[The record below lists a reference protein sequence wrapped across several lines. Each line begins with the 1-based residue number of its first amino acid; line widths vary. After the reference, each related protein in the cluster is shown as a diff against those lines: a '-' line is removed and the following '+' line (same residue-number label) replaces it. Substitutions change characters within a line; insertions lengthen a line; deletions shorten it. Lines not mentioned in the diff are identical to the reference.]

1 MVVFSDEERP
11 GVEQLLSEVL
21 SVNIDKIIYRRFSGD
36 VEAVKDVHFTV
47 KKGECVVITGAV
59 GSGKS
64 SLLYS
69 LNGTIPKLIP
79 SSILEG
85 EVSVMQRNIADLEVA
100 DIAKSIGLVLEDPDT
115 QLTQMTVEDDVAFG
129 PSNMGLTP
137 QKLRERVD
145 FAVKS
150 VRLEGLQKRNPR
162 SLSGGQKQAVA
173 IGGVLSFMPDI
184 VALDEPISMLDPI
197 GKIQILS
204 RLRELNRQYGM
215 TVIVTD
221 SGMEV
226 ESFADYADRVMVM
239 SEGRILKAGTP
250 HEILTDTEVMK
261 KSGLRL
267 PQVTE
272 LCIEMG
278 ASGPSA
284 PVTLDEAEKFVAGK
298 MHGKKIRSSLTPGA
312 IKAGGEPA
320 VVVKNLQHT
329 YPGLEKGIEA
339 LRGVSFTIRKGEFV
353 ALIGQNGS
361 GKSTLALHLV
371 GILKPT
377 NREAVVEVAGLDAA
391 KCKSKEL
398 IKRINYVYQNPD
410 DQIFCEK
417 VQEEISFGLEAQ
429 GLPPEEVARR
439 TAEALSIFGLEPLK
453 DQYIVHLDRGRRTY
467 TAISSIMALR
477 PDILIIDEPTTGLDE
492 PDSLAVMRE
501 LQRLAKTGKTV
512 IAITHNMNL
521 AAAYADHVIV
531 MHEGT
536 VLLDGTPREVFAQSE
551 VLAKSYIAPPQ
562 ITQLGQRLKSFGVP
576 PDVLSVDEMVGL
588 LGRA

>member
-1 MVVFSDEERP
+1 M
-11 GVEQLLSEVL
+11 LSEVL
-21 SVNIDKIIYRRFSGD
+21 SVNIDRILYRRRAGD
-36 VEAVKDVHFTV
+36 VEAVKNVHFTV
-47 KKGECVVITGAV
+47 KKGEYVVITGAV

-79 SSILEG
+79 NSVLEG
-85 EVSVMQRNIADLEVA
+85 DVSVLGRSLKDVEVA
-100 DIAKSIGLVLEDPDT
+100 DASRSIGLVLEDPDT
-115 QLTQMTVEDDVAFG
+115 QITQMTVEDDLAFG
-129 PSNMGLTP
+129 PSNMGLP
-137 QKLRERVD
+137 PEKLRERVE
-145 FAVKS
+145 FAVKN
-150 VRLEGLQKRNPR
+150 VRLEGLEKRNPR

-184 VALDEPISMLDPI
+184 IALDEPISMLDPI
-197 GKIQILS
+197 GKTDVLS
-204 RLRELNRQYGM
+204 RLRNLNRQSGM

-239 SEGRILKAGTP
+239 SHGTILKAGTP
-250 HEILTDTEVMK
+250 HEILTDTDVMK
-261 KSGLRL
+261 SSNLRL

-272 LCIEMG
+272 LCMKMG
-278 ASGPSA
+278 AHGPTT
-284 PVTLDEAEKFVAGK
+284 PVTLAEAEKYVADK
-298 MHGKKIRSSLTPGA
+298 LRGKKLTRRSPE
-312 IKAGGEPA
+312 AGTTSQGEPLI
-320 VVVKNLQHT
+320 VVKNLRHT
-329 YPGLEKGIEA
+329 YPGLERGIEA

-371 GILKPT
+371 GVLKPT
-377 NREAVVEVAGLDAA
+377 NKDAVIEVAGLNAA
-391 KCKSKEL
+391 RAKSKEL

-417 VQEEISFGLEAQ
+417 VQEEIAFGLEAQ
-429 GLPPEEVARR
+429 DLTSEEIKKR
-439 TAEALSIFGLEPLK
+439 TTKAMNIFGLQPLK
-453 DQYIVHLDRGRRTY
+453 DEYIVHLDRGRRTY
-467 TAISSIMALR
+467 VSISAIMALE

-492 PDSLAVMRE
+492 QDSLAVMRE
-501 LQRLAKTGKTV
+501 LEKLTKTGRTV

-521 AAAYADHVIV
+521 AAAYANHVIV
-531 MHEGT
+531 MHEGA

-562 ITQLGQRLKSFGVP
+562 ITQLSQRLKQFGFP
-576 PDVLSVDEMVGL
+576 PDVMSVDEMVGL
-588 LGRA
+588 VGRV

>member
-1 MVVFSDEERP
+1 M
-11 GVEQLLSEVL
+11 
-21 SVNIDKIIYRRFSGD
+21 NIDKIIYRRRSGD
-36 VEAVKDVHFTV
+36 VEAVKNAKFTV
-47 KKGECVVITGAV
+47 KKGEYVLITGPV

-79 SSILEG
+79 NSILEG
-85 EVSVMQRNIADLEVA
+85 EVKVMGHDISNLEVA

-115 QLTQMTVEDDVAFG
+115 QLTQMTVEDDLAFG
-129 PSNMGLTP
+129 PSNMGLSP
-137 QKLRERVD
+137 EKLRERVE
-145 FAVKS
+145 FAIKS
-150 VRLEGLQKRNPR
+150 VRLGGLEKRNPR

-173 IGGVLSFMPDI
+173 IGGVLSFMPDV

-197 GKIQILS
+197 GKIDVLS
-204 RLRELNRQYGM
+204 RLRELNRQYGV

-239 SEGRILKAGTP
+239 SQGRIMKAGTP
-250 HEILTDTEVMK
+250 HEILADMEVMK
-261 KSGLRL
+261 KCGLRL

-272 LCIEMG
+272 LCIRMG
-278 ASGPSA
+278 ASGSSI
-284 PVTLDEAEKFVAGK
+284 PVTLDEAEKFVAER
-298 MHGKKIRSSLTPGA
+298 MRGKKPRSSASSRPEGRA
-312 IKAGGEPA
+312 QGEPI
-320 VVVKNLQHT
+320 VIVKDLRHV
-329 YPGLEKGIEA
+329 YPGLERGIEA
-339 LRGVSFTIRKGEFV
+339 LRGVSFTVHKGEFV

-377 NREAVVEVAGLDAA
+377 NRDAVVEVAGLNVV

-417 VQEEISFGLEAQ
+417 VEEEISFGLKAQ
-429 GLPPEEVARR
+429 ELTAEEIERR
-439 TAEALSIFGLEPLK
+439 TAKALNIFGLEPLK
-453 DQYIVHLDRGRRTY
+453 DEYIVHLDRGRRTY
-467 TAISSIMALR
+467 TAISSIMALE

-501 LQRLAKTGKTV
+501 LQRLATAGKTV

-521 AAAYADHVIV
+521 AAAYADHIIV
-531 MHEGT
+531 MHEGR
-536 VLLDGTPREVFAQSE
+536 VLLDGTPREVFAQSD

-562 ITQLGQRLKSFGVP
+562 ITQLGQRLKPLGFPS
-576 PDVLSVDEMVGL
+576 DVLSIDEMAELV
-588 LGRA
+588 RRE

>member
-1 MVVFSDEERP
+1 
-11 GVEQLLSEVL
+11 LLSEVL
-21 SVNIDKIIYRRFSGD
+21 SVNIDRIVYRRRAGD

-47 KKGECVVITGAV
+47 KKGEYVVVTGAV

-69 LNGTIPKLIP
+69 LNGAIPKLIP
-79 SSILEG
+79 NSVLQGDVTVMGRSIK
-85 EVSVMQRNIADLEVA
+85 DLEVA
-100 DIAKSIGLVLEDPDT
+100 DASRSIGLVLEDPDT
-115 QLTQMTVEDDVAFG
+115 QLTQMTVEDDLAFG
-129 PSNMGLTP
+129 PSNMGLP
-137 QKLRERVD
+137 PEKLRERVE

-150 VRLEGLQKRNPR
+150 LRLGGLEKRNPR

-197 GKIQILS
+197 GKTDVLS
-204 RLRELNRQYGM
+204 RLRDLNRQYGM

-239 SEGRILKAGTP
+239 SQGTILKAGTP
-250 HEILTDTEVMK
+250 HEILTDTEVMR
-261 KSGLRL
+261 KSSLRL

-272 LCIEMG
+272 LCIRSG
-278 ASGPSA
+278 ARGPA
-284 PVTLDEAEKFVAGK
+284 TPVTLNEAEKYVAERMRGKKLFNPPPGAGK
-298 MHGKKIRSSLTPGA
+298 RA
-312 IKAGGEPA
+312 EGEP
-320 VVVKNLQHT
+320 VIVVKNLRHT

-371 GILKPT
+371 GVLKPT
-377 NREAVVEVAGLDAA
+377 NKDAVIEVAGFDAIKA
-391 KCKSKEL
+391 RSKEL

-417 VQEEISFGLEAQ
+417 VQEEIAFGLEAQ
-429 GLPPEEVARR
+429 DLTPEEIKRR
-439 TAEALSIFGLEPLK
+439 TTEVMNIFGLEPLK
-453 DQYIVHLDRGRRTY
+453 DEYIVHLDRGRRTY
-467 TAISSIMALR
+467 VSISAIMALE
-477 PDILIIDEPTTGLDE
+477 PDVLIIDEPTTGLDE
-492 PDSLAVMRE
+492 QDSLVVMRE
-501 LQRLAKTGKTV
+501 LENLTKTGKTV

-521 AAAYADHVIV
+521 AAAYADHIIA
-531 MHEGT
+531 MHEGV
-536 VLLDGTPREVFAQSE
+536 VLLDGTPKEVFAQSE

-562 ITQLGQRLKSFGVP
+562 ITQLGQRLKHLGFP
-576 PDVLSVDEMVGL
+576 PDVLSVDEMARLIGGV
-588 LGRA
+588 

>member
-1 MVVFSDEERP
+1 M
-11 GVEQLLSEVL
+11 SEAV
-21 SVNIDKIIYRRFSGD
+21 SVNIDKIIYRRRSGD
-36 VEAVKDVHFTV
+36 VEAVKNAKFTV
-47 KKGECVVITGAV
+47 KKGEYVLITGPV

-79 SSILEG
+79 NSILEG
-85 EVSVMQRNIADLEVA
+85 EVKVMGHDISNLEVA

-115 QLTQMTVEDDVAFG
+115 QLTQMTVEDDLAFG
-129 PSNMGLTP
+129 PSNMGLSP
-137 QKLRERVD
+137 EKLRERVE
-145 FAVKS
+145 FAIKS
-150 VRLEGLQKRNPR
+150 VRLGGLEKRNPR

-173 IGGVLSFMPDI
+173 IGGVLSFMPDV

-197 GKIQILS
+197 GKIDVLS
-204 RLRELNRQYGM
+204 RLRELNRQYGV

-239 SEGRILKAGTP
+239 SQGRIMKAGTP
-250 HEILTDTEVMK
+250 HEILADMEVMK
-261 KSGLRL
+261 KCGLRL

-272 LCIEMG
+272 LCIRMG
-278 ASGPSA
+278 ASGSSI
-284 PVTLDEAEKFVAGK
+284 PVTLDEAEKFVAER
-298 MHGKKIRSSLTPGA
+298 MRGKKPRSSASSRPEGRA
-312 IKAGGEPA
+312 QGEPI
-320 VVVKNLQHT
+320 VIVKDLRHV
-329 YPGLEKGIEA
+329 YPGLERGIEA
-339 LRGVSFTIRKGEFV
+339 LRGVSFTVHKGEFV

-377 NREAVVEVAGLDAA
+377 NRDAVVEVAGLNVV

-417 VQEEISFGLEAQ
+417 VEEEISFGLKAQ
-429 GLPPEEVARR
+429 ELTAEEIERR
-439 TAEALSIFGLEPLK
+439 TAKALNIFGLEPLK
-453 DQYIVHLDRGRRTY
+453 DEYIVHLDRGRRTY
-467 TAISSIMALR
+467 TAISSIMALE

-501 LQRLAKTGKTV
+501 LQRLATAGKTV

-521 AAAYADHVIV
+521 AAAYADHIIV
-531 MHEGT
+531 MHEGR
-536 VLLDGTPREVFAQSE
+536 VLLDGTPREVFAQSD

-562 ITQLGQRLKSFGVP
+562 ITQLGQRLKPLGFPS
-576 PDVLSVDEMVGL
+576 DVLSIDEMAELV
-588 LGRA
+588 RRE

>member
-1 MVVFSDEERP
+1 M
-11 GVEQLLSEVL
+11 LSEVL
-21 SVNIDKIIYRRFSGD
+21 SVNIDKIVYRRHAGD
-36 VEAVKDVHFTV
+36 VEAVKNVHFTV
-47 KKGECVVITGAV
+47 KKGEYVVITGAV

-79 SSILEG
+79 NSVLEG
-85 EVSVMQRNIADLEVA
+85 DVSVLGRSIKDIEVA
-100 DIAKSIGLVLEDPDT
+100 DASRSIGLVLEDPDT
-115 QLTQMTVEDDVAFG
+115 QITQMTVEDDLAFG
-129 PSNMGLTP
+129 PSNMGLP
-137 QKLRERVD
+137 PEKLRERVE
-145 FAVKS
+145 FAVKN
-150 VRLEGLQKRNPR
+150 VRLEGLEKRNPR

-197 GKIQILS
+197 GKIDVLS
-204 RLRELNRQYGM
+204 RLRDLNRRSGM

-226 ESFADYADRVMVM
+226 ESFADYADRVIVM
-239 SEGRILKAGTP
+239 SQGTILKAGTP

-261 KSGLRL
+261 SSSLRL

-272 LCIEMG
+272 LCMKMG
-278 ASGPSA
+278 AHGPA
-284 PVTLDEAEKFVAGK
+284 TPVTLAEAEKYVADRLR
-298 MHGKKIRSSLTPGA
+298 GKKLPHRSPQADTASH
-312 IKAGGEPA
+312 GEPLI
-320 VVVKNLQHT
+320 VVKNLRHA
-329 YPGLEKGIEA
+329 YPGLERGIEA

-377 NREAVVEVAGLDAA
+377 NKDAVIEVAGLNAA
-391 KCKSKEL
+391 RAKSKEL

-417 VQEEISFGLEAQ
+417 VQEEIAFGLEAQ
-429 GLPPEEVARR
+429 DLTIEEIKKR
-439 TAEALSIFGLEPLK
+439 TTEAMNIFGLEPLK
-453 DQYIVHLDRGRRTY
+453 DEYIVHLDRGRRTY
-467 TAISSIMALR
+467 VSISAIMALK
-477 PDILIIDEPTTGLDE
+477 PDTLIIDEPTTGLDE
-492 PDSLAVMRE
+492 QDSLAVMRE
-501 LQRLAKTGKTV
+501 LENLTKAGKTV

-521 AAAYADHVIV
+521 AAAYANHVIV
-531 MHEGT
+531 MHEGA

-562 ITQLGQRLKSFGVP
+562 ITQLSQRLKQFGFP

-588 LGRA
+588 VERM

>member
-1 MVVFSDEERP
+1 M
-11 GVEQLLSEVL
+11 SEVL
-21 SVNIDKIIYRRFSGD
+21 SVDIDRILYRRYAGD
-36 VEAVKDVHFTV
+36 VQAVKNVHFTV
-47 KKGECVVITGAV
+47 KKGEYVVITGAV

-79 SSILEG
+79 NSVLEG
-85 EVSVMQRNIADLEVA
+85 DVSVMGRSIKDIEVA
-100 DIAKSIGLVLEDPDT
+100 DVSRSIGLVLEDPDT
-115 QLTQMTVEDDVAFG
+115 QITQMTVEDDLAFG
-129 PSNMGLTP
+129 PSNMGLP
-137 QKLRERVD
+137 PEKLRERVE
-145 FAVKS
+145 FAVKN
-150 VRLEGLQKRNPR
+150 VRLEGLEKRNPR
-162 SLSGGQKQAVA
+162 SMSGGQKQAVA

-197 GKIQILS
+197 GKIDVLS
-204 RLRELNRQYGM
+204 RLRNLNKQSGM

-226 ESFADYADRVMVM
+226 ESYADYADRVMVM
-239 SEGRILKAGTP
+239 SQGTILKAGTP

-261 KSGLRL
+261 KSSLRL

-272 LCIEMG
+272 LCMKMG
-278 ASGPSA
+278 ARGPTT
-284 PVTLDEAEKFVAGK
+284 PVTLAEAEKYVTDRMRGK
-298 MHGKKIRSSLTPGA
+298 RSPNRLVKSETTSQ
-312 IKAGGEPA
+312 GEPV
-320 VVVKNLQHT
+320 VVVKNLKHT

-339 LRGVSFTIRKGEFV
+339 LRGVSFTINKGEFV

-377 NREAVVEVAGLDAA
+377 NKDAIVEVAGLNAA
-391 KCKSKEL
+391 KVRSKEL

-417 VQEEISFGLEAQ
+417 VQEEIAFGLQAQ
-429 GLPPEEVARR
+429 DLPSEEIKRR
-439 TAEALSIFGLEPLK
+439 TTAVMNIFGLEPLK
-453 DQYIVHLDRGRRTY
+453 DEYIVHLDRGRRTY
-467 TAISSIMALR
+467 VSISAIMALE

-492 PDSLAVMRE
+492 QDSLVVMVNWRD
-501 LQRLAKTGKTV
+501 LTRGGRTV

-521 AAAYADHVIV
+521 AAAYANHVIV
-531 MHEGT
+531 MHEGV

-551 VLAKSYIAPPQ
+551 TLARSYIAPPQ
-562 ITQLGQRLKSFGVP
+562 ITQLGQRLKQ
-576 PDVLSVDEMVGL
+576 
-588 LGRA
+588 LGFRLMS

>member
-1 MVVFSDEERP
+1 M
-11 GVEQLLSEVL
+11 SEVL
-21 SVNIDKIIYRRFSGD
+21 SVNIDKIIYRRRAGD

-47 KKGECVVITGAV
+47 KKGEYVVITGAV

-69 LNGTIPKLIP
+69 LNGAIPKLIP
-79 SSILEG
+79 NSILEG
-85 EVSVMQRNIADLEVA
+85 EVNVMRRSIADLEVA
-100 DIAKSIGLVLEDPDT
+100 DISKSIGLVLEDPDT
-115 QLTQMTVEDDVAFG
+115 QLTQMTVEDDLAFG
-129 PSNMGLTP
+129 PSNMGLP
-137 QKLRERVD
+137 PEKLRERVE

-150 VRLEGLQKRNPR
+150 VRLGGLEKRNPR
-162 SLSGGQKQAVA
+162 NLSGGQKQAVA
-173 IGGVLSFMPDI
+173 IGGVLSSMPDI

-197 GKIQILS
+197 GKTQVLS
-204 RLRELNRQYGM
+204 RLRELNRQYGV

-272 LCIEMG
+272 LCIRMG
-278 ASGPSA
+278 ASGPSI
-284 PVTLDEAEKFVAGK
+284 PVTLDEAEKFVAER
-298 MHGKKIRSSLTPGA
+298 MHGKKMRNSLPSGTSSMA
-312 IKAGGEPA
+312 EGEPV
-320 VVVKNLQHT
+320 VVVKNLRHT

-377 NREAVVEVAGLDAA
+377 NRDALVEVAGLDAA

-398 IKRINYVYQNPD
+398 IKQINYVYQNPD

-417 VQEEISFGLEAQ
+417 VQDEISFGLEAQ
-429 GLPPEEVARR
+429 GLAAEEIARR
-439 TAEALSIFGLEPLK
+439 TAEALSIFGLERLK
-453 DQYIVHLDRGRRTY
+453 DEYIVHLDRGRRTY
-467 TAISSIMALR
+467 TAISSIMALK

-501 LQRLAKTGKTV
+501 LQKLTRAGKTV

-521 AAAYADHVIV
+521 AAAYAEHIIV

-551 VLAKSYIAPPQ
+551 VLSKSYIVPPQ
-562 ITQLGQRLKSFGVP
+562 ITQLGQRLKPFGFP
-576 PDVLSVDEMVGL
+576 ADILSVDEMVGL
-588 LGRA
+588 VERA